1 MSNNPRSKLDIA
13 FNEYYAVHLATQ
25 KKNNYRYT
33 KTNDPR
39 INLDRAIEK
48 LQKQNSRRE
57 KTNEEKVA
65 LEKSCEDMKPYLMA
79 YCDAADAADARLNLL
94 LSYKDL
100 PSNILLLYKETDE
113 CSPKKTTVECLL
125 FSKDLR

>member
-57 KTNEEKVA
+57 KTKEEKVA
-65 LEKSCEDMKPYLMA
+65 LEKSFEDIKPYLMA
-79 YCDAADAADARLNLL
+79 YCDAADAQLNLL